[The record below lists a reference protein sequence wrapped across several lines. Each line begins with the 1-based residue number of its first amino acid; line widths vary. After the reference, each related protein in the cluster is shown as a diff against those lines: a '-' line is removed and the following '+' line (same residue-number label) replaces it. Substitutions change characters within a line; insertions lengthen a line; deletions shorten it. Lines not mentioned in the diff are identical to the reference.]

1 MRVLLIANP
10 SVGINKEKKQIIDRI
25 SSRITQDGGTVDI
38 TYSMKP
44 GFGKKYS
51 QMADVEGYDAV
62 FAAGGDGTVND
73 VASGLINKKV
83 PLGIIPL
90 GTGNGLA
97 RGLNIPLEEKE
108 YTEVLLSDK
117 IRKID
122 SGKISAHNFFAT
134 CGIGFDAHIA
144 SDFNKPHRLKRH
156 PFTYFLFGIKNY
168 LFTRPEKVTVI
179 ADGRE
184 ISRKIFAL
192 TIANVKEYG
201 SGAIIA
207 PQADPSSGKFIAV
220 LIPKIGIFRALPSV
234 GKLFNGEIEKVGG
247 VEFIECKSIKIKRE
261 KRGIY
266 HVDGETYEGD
276 AILNVSISPS
286 SLKVLV
292 P

>member
-10 SVGINKEKKQIIDRI
+10 NVGINKEKKQIIDRI
-25 SSRITQDGGTVDI
+25 SSRIIQDEGTVDV

-108 YTEVLLSDK
+108 YTEVLLANN

-122 SGKISAHNFFAT
+122 SGKISAHYFFAT

-144 SDFNKPHRLKRH
+144 NDFNKPHRLKRH
-156 PFTYFLFGIKNY
+156 PLTYFLFGIKNY

-184 ISRKIFAL
+184 INRKIFAL
-192 TIANVKEYG
+192 TVANVKEYG

-220 LIPKIGIFRALPSV
+220 LIPKIGIFRALQSV
-234 GKLFNGEIEKVGG
+234 NKLFSGEIEKVGG
-247 VEFIECKSIKIKRE
+247 IEFIECKSLKIKRE

-276 AILNVSISPS
+276 AILNVSIYPS
-286 SLKVLV
+286 SLKVLA

>member
-10 SVGINKEKKQIIDRI
+10 SVGIKKEKKIVIDRI
-25 SSRITQDGGTVDI
+25 SSQIAQNGGSVDV
-38 TYSMKP
+38 TYSMRP

-73 VASGLINKKV
+73 VASGLINKKI

-97 RGLNIPLEEKE
+97 RGLNIPMDEKG
-108 YTEVLLSDK
+108 YTDILLGGNIK
-117 IRKID
+117 KID
-122 SGKISAHNFFAT
+122 SGKVSAHNFFAT

-144 SDFNKPHRLKRH
+144 NDFNKPHGLKRH
-156 PFTYFLFGIKNY
+156 PLTYFLFGIKNY
-168 LFTRPEKVTVI
+168 LFTRAEKVTII

-184 ISRKIFAL
+184 IKRKIFAV
-192 TIANVKEYG
+192 TVANVKEYG

-220 LIPKIGIFRALPSV
+220 LIPKISIFRALPSV
-234 GKLFNGEIEKVGG
+234 KKLFSGEIEKVGG
-247 VEFIECKSIKIKRE
+247 VDFIECKSLKIKRE
-261 KRGIY
+261 KRGYY
-266 HVDGETYEGD
+266 HVDGEAYEGD
-276 AILNVSISPS
+276 AILNVSIYPS
-286 SLKVLV
+286 SLQVFV